1 MQFTFIFTDNPSKLW
16 REQKELLSE
25 MGIPVGEN
33 PADPDT
39 LKQLEKLHELEDEM
53 GEVYME
59 GNQQLK
65 SVTRRWQPLHVFIIS
80 LAASTSGATYL
91 VTMVSVR

>member
-1 MQFTFIFTDNPSKLW
+1 
-16 REQKELLSE
+16 
-25 MGIPVGEN
+25 MGIPVGDN

-39 LKQLEKLHELEDEM
+39 LKQLEKLDELEDEM

-65 SVTRRWQPLHVFIIS
+65 SVTRRWQPLHVFIYHIIRDI
-80 LAASTSGATYL
+80 
-91 VTMVSVR
+91 VSSFIHTGDTRFRF

>member
-1 MQFTFIFTDNPSKLW
+1 
-16 REQKELLSE
+16 

-65 SVTRRWQPLHVFIIS
+65 SVTRR
-80 LAASTSGATYL
+80 
-91 VTMVSVR
+91 